1 MGRLAASVLDSVN
14 GRPAA
19 GVRIEL
25 YRIDSGSRVRVAATQ
40 TNAIGRTEPALMEG
54 DSFRTGRYEL
64 EFALA
69 EYFATQGTPQ
79 ADPPFLQAAVLR
91 IELSEPDGDYRVPL
105 IASPWGFN
113 TYRGS

>member
-54 DSFRTGRYEL
+54 DNFRTGRYEL

-69 EYFATQGTPQ
+69 EY
-79 ADPPFLQAAVLR
+79 LRHAAGRPTVPAGRRAAHRTLR
-91 IELSEPDGDYRVPL
+91 AR
-105 IASPWGFN
+105 
-113 TYRGS
+113 R